1 MTRVT
6 SKLQVTIPK
15 AIADRYGI
23 APGEEIEWLPAGEA
37 IRVVP
42 PTGRQPIDRERRL
55 ELFDLATERQQ
66 ARQSVPGGEASPTSV
81 TAGTHRGWRRA
92 DLYERGRTD

>member
-23 APGEEIEWLPAGEA
+23 TPGEEIEWLPAGEA

-42 PTGRQPIDRERRL
+42 PPGRKPIDRERRL

-66 ARQSVPGGEASPTSV
+66 ARQSVLAGEGGLSSAQGSTE
-81 TAGTHRGWRRA
+81 RGWRRE
-92 DLYERGRTD
+92 DLYDRGRTG